1 MSVHQNA
8 DAHIRP
14 EHNQLTVF
22 GARTPKR
29 NQHDSDD
36 LSQLTPIQR
45 RCLKQGFFETTQVLF
60 VDHRRHSL
68 HHNQPRHVKTQKH
81 CSSTSFGN
89 GVTLVAVGM
98 TDSSGNSAFTR
109 SITNT
114 EGTELTKCTTMDET
128 VKESKLLPLENSS
141 LRDGTSTAPT
151 QQHLACVTSDNEKE
165 ALTTSASVNV
175 GGKYFAYNTPEQV
188 FKGDIADHI
197 TPARLSRIGQ
207 SRSLSEG
214 RNDYP
219 IDLLGILTHFKL
231 VFKTDSL
238 TNESSSSLSYTL
250 SFTTVNLGTQVSSVQ
265 TVYLQTSSLPSFGT
279 EDNVHI
285 FDLRFIQY
293 QKIEQFIR
301 SRHFVQIQRIC
312 GRPHYQTHRT
322 LQERRIANSST
333 KPGSLS
339 ASLSLVEGL
348 LQKDGQKYNQTGFK
362 VRGERVE
369 DMLAEDT
376 LTVAVTTEPA
386 LVCDL
391 SFEVDTGTQ
400 KTWKSWN

>member
-1 MSVHQNA
+1 
-8 DAHIRP
+8 
-14 EHNQLTVF
+14 
-22 GARTPKR
+22 
-29 NQHDSDD
+29 
-36 LSQLTPIQR
+36 
-45 RCLKQGFFETTQVLF
+45 
-60 VDHRRHSL
+60 
-68 HHNQPRHVKTQKH
+68 
-81 CSSTSFGN
+81 
-89 GVTLVAVGM
+89 
-98 TDSSGNSAFTR
+98 
-109 SITNT
+109 
-114 EGTELTKCTTMDET
+114 MDET

-165 ALTTSASVNV
+165 ALTTSASV
-175 GGKYFAYNTPEQV
+175 KYNTTGILKPSPSDYLIRQCRELHGDLCRPSPSRNELSQV

-197 TPARLSRIGQ
+197 TPARLSRIGHLI
-207 SRSLSEG
+207 RSNCFSANIISPLVRNG
-214 RNDYP
+214 RQCSHIRSALYP
-219 IDLLGILTHFKL
+219 IPENRAIYQKSPFRTNPTNLRSPSLRL
-231 VFKTDSL
+231 VVSFSL
-238 TNESSSSLSYTL
+238 TTTRSSLK
-250 SFTTVNLGTQVSSVQ
+250 TQ
-265 TVYLQTSSLPSFGT
+265 
-279 EDNVHI
+279 
-285 FDLRFIQY
+285 
-293 QKIEQFIR
+293 
-301 SRHFVQIQRIC
+301 
-312 GRPHYQTHRT
+312 QTHRT

>member
-151 QQHLACVTSDNEKE
+151 QQHLA
-165 ALTTSASVNV
+165 
-175 GGKYFAYNTPEQV
+175 F
-188 FKGDIADHI
+188 
-197 TPARLSRIGQ
+197 
-207 SRSLSEG
+207 
-214 RNDYP
+214 
-219 IDLLGILTHFKL
+219 
-231 VFKTDSL
+231 
-238 TNESSSSLSYTL
+238 
-250 SFTTVNLGTQVSSVQ
+250 SSVQ

>member
-1 MSVHQNA
+1 MSKSSIVDYHTHRGQ
-8 DAHIRP
+8 P
-14 EHNQLTVF
+14 S
-22 GARTPKR
+22 ARIAISQSPSPALLSR
-29 NQHDSDD
+29 IDGDSRRHYPLRLQQHL
-36 LSQLTPIQR
+36 LSLPLR
-45 RCLKQGFFETTQVLF
+45 RHKEASFFEA
-60 VDHRRHSL
+60 
-68 HHNQPRHVKTQKH
+68 
-81 CSSTSFGN
+81 STSFGN

-207 SRSLSEG
+207 SL
-214 RNDYP
+214 
-219 IDLLGILTHFKL
+219 
-231 VFKTDSL
+231 FKTDSL

-285 FDLRFIQY
+285 FDLYADPAFIPLISGVLSNTR
-293 QKIEQFIR
+293 KSSNLSEVAISCKSNESAVALITSGGVLFLTTTR
-301 SRHFVQIQRIC
+301 SSLKTQ
-312 GRPHYQTHRT
+312 QTHRT

-362 VRGERVE
+362 VRGEI
-369 DMLAEDT
+369 
-376 LTVAVTTEPA
+376 AVTTEPA